1 MARRPRWNDQPDR
14 PARSLASMVV
24 PPEKEHEIDFKE
36 PSYKAEIE
44 AERSLKPEVLLA
56 DEDPAAGLPKPRYL
70 AKVAPIVE
78 EMPQTAIPEP
88 RPSLKPDVRDQR
100 ASYQN
105 VPGVHSKFT
114 PDRWLE
120 FCNVFAETGRITHSA
135 KAVGVSYDTV
145 NSFRK
150 NHPEFS
156 AMFEEA
162 VHLYRDRI
170 RQEVYRRAVE
180 GVVEDV
186 FGKDGKVGTRRV
198 YSDRLLELEAKRVDP
213 SYRDKGASLEVNT
226 TGGVLVVRDR
236 QTMTPDQWE
245 GEFKGTK

>member
-1 MARRPRWNDQPDR
+1 MRRRGPNNPTER

-24 PPEKEHEIDFKE
+24 PPEKEHEVDFKE
-36 PSYKAEIE
+36 PSYKAEVE
-44 AERSLKPEVLLA
+44 AGQSLHPEVLTN
-56 DEDPAAGLPKPRYL
+56 DDPIAGLPKPKYL

-78 EMPQTAIPEP
+78 EMPHAAIPEP

-105 VPGVHSKFT
+105 IPGVHSKFT

-135 KAVGVSYDTV
+135 RAVGVSYDTV

-162 VHLYRDRI
+162 VHIYRDRI
-170 RQEVYRRAVE
+170 RQEVFRRGVE
-180 GVVEDV
+180 GIEEPV
-186 FGKDGKVGTRRV
+186 FGKDGQVGTKTV

-213 SYRDKGASLEVNT
+213 SYREKGASLEVNT

-236 QTMTPDQWE
+236 QSMTPGNWE
-245 GEFKGTK
+245 AEFSGAN